1 MQMRYLLFDKH
12 SHHVLVHSWWFLIL
26 KVHISSV
33 GRVVALAA
41 MVLKCQA
48 DDGERSEQN
57 PKHEE
62 SEYTV
67 AER

>member
-1 MQMRYLLFDKH
+1 M
-12 SHHVLVHSWWFLIL
+12 